1 MSSHNIIIFS
11 HSKSDRP
18 GIRNVRTCL
27 VNHIPFRTLL
37 FDTICTMINHGTC
50 LGLTAVVG
58 HLVYIMRCGY
68 ISVQRIFSIVTTF
81 IFSREIDHEKIQIYI
96 QIYHWIFQCFNTL
109 ELKRRTLTILHS
121 LCSKIRSQ
129 WINSLYVKYLCNPVC
144 AGSGQFKPI
153 YTFDSNNFWFC
164 LYNVRHW
171 DPSTS
176 QKFQIF
182 NWKSQ
187 LFGNFGY
194 FPPSF
199 HLIFIS
205 KIKD

>member
-1 MSSHNIIIFS
+1 
-11 HSKSDRP
+11 
-18 GIRNVRTCL
+18 
-27 VNHIPFRTLL
+27 
-37 FDTICTMINHGTC
+37 MINHGTC

-68 ISVQRIFSIVTTF
+68 ISVQRIFSTVTTF
-81 IFSREIDHEKIQIYI
+81 IFSREIDHEKIQIYPSR
-96 QIYHWIFQCFNTL
+96 FQCFNTL

-121 LCSKIRSQ
+121 LCSKIRSK
-129 WINSLYVKYLCNPVC
+129 WINSLYVKYVCNPVC

-194 FPPSF
+194 FPPNF
-199 HLIFIS
+199 HLIFHFQDQRLQSISTRMLSFRTLVDSGDEESKSVFRSITILVIFDRFFDNS
-205 KIKD
+205 KIRN